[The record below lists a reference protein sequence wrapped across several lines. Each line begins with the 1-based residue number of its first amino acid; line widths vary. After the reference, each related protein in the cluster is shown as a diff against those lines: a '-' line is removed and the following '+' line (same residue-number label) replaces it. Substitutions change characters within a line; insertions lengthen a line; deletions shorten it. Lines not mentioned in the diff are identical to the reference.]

1 MIKRFTLLIVLFTL
15 VSGTAFGQS
24 ERTGQA
30 GAMELLNN
38 VMPRSSGFNGLDIA
52 GVDGIEGSQ
61 INPAGVARTTGTE
74 LLFAHS
80 RWLYGSGIQINSFGI
95 SQSLGVD
102 NGTLGVL
109 VVALNPG
116 DLTRTTESQP
126 NGELGTFSPSLLNI
140 GLTYARKFTDRIHVG
155 FSGRLVSQSTPDV
168 AATGVNFDAGIQYR
182 AGKLDRLKLG
192 IALRHV
198 GPTMT
203 FSGDGL
209 TSRVLFQ
216 TRNDYTTSVD
226 LPTQEFEIP
235 ATLTMGGSFDFFLG
249 SDDLVLSAVVGFI
262 SNSYYYNQGGMGLE
276 FRYKQYVAF
285 RGAFLYEQGIFGA
298 NPGVDG
304 RYNAYTGTALGAS
317 FRVPIKSGKYD
328 ASGNPDFSKFSLDMS
343 YRTTNPFGGTFVLG
357 ARIDI

>member
-1 MIKRFTLLIVLFTL
+1 MIKRFTTLWVLVALLL
-15 VSGTAFGQS
+15 GYAQAQS

-38 VMPRSSGFNGLDIA
+38 VMPRSSGFNGLDMA
-52 GVDGIEGSQ
+52 AVDGIEGSQ

-80 RWLYGSGIQINSFGI
+80 RWFVGSDIRINSFGI
-95 SQSLGVD
+95 SQNLGVD

-109 VVALNPG
+109 VTALNPG
-116 DLTRTTESQP
+116 EMTRTTVNQP
-126 NGELGTFSPSLLNI
+126 NGELGTYSPTLVNI
-140 GLTYARKFTDRIHVG
+140 GLTYARKFTERIHVG
-155 FSGRLVSQSTPDV
+155 FTGRLVNQSTPDV
-168 AATGVNFDAGIQYR
+168 GATGVNFDAGIQYR

-198 GPTMT
+198 GPTMA

-209 TSRVLFQ
+209 AARVLLRN
-216 TRNDYTTSVD
+216 RNDYDTSVD
-226 LPTQEFEIP
+226 LPTEEFEIP
-235 ATLTMGGSFDFFLG
+235 ATLTMGGSYDFFLG
-249 SDDLVLSAVVGFI
+249 SDNLVLSAVAGFI
-262 SNSYYYNQGGMGLE
+262 SNSYYYNQGGLGLE

-285 RGAFLYEQGIFGA
+285 RGSFLYEQGIFGPT
-298 NPGVDG
+298 PGVDG
-304 RYNAYTGTALGAS
+304 RFNAYTGTALGAS
-317 FRVPIKSGKYD
+317 FRIPIASGKYD

-343 YRTTNPFGGTFVLG
+343 YRTTNPFGGTFVFG